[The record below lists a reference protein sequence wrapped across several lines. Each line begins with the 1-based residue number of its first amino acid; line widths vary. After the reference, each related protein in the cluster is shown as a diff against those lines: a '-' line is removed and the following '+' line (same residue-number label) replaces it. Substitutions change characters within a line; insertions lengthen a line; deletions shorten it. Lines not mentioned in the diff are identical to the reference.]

1 MAANEGIGGDVAKF
15 YNKLEEKGKESR
27 QESRIYHMR
36 NFNNWLKSMII
47 NDFSDKVKKSK
58 PRPERR
64 EDAPYHK
71 DLSDP
76 EKSFT
81 VLDIGCG
88 KGGDLLKWSRAKI
101 DHFVGVDIA
110 GTSVEQA
117 EVRYEENKRRNPR
130 MFSAD
135 FHTADCTKV
144 DLETLFGDKK
154 MTFDIVTSQF
164 AFHYCFESIEQADCM
179 LKNITNRLR
188 PGGYFVGTTTDAND
202 IVARVRASK
211 ASNSVYDVKFDP
223 PLSDEEPPPIFGAK
237 YNFHLEGVV
246 DCPEFLV
253 HFPTLV
259 ELADKHGLMLIC
271 QRRFDSYFNSWKDT
285 ENGRQLMKHMK
296 VMEDFNKQSNR
307 LAGGDPLGPQYE
319 HARNFL
325 ESHPDLRSVGTLTKD
340 EWEAITLYLVFAFK
354 KMK

>member
-1 MAANEGIGGDVAKF
+1 MLQLIFGCRIGAPKKPCL
-15 YNKLEEKGKESR
+15 KLT
-27 QESRIYHMR
+27 
-36 NFNNWLKSMII
+36 
-47 NDFSDKVKKSK
+47 
-58 PRPERR
+58 
-64 EDAPYHK
+64 
-71 DLSDP
+71 DL
-76 EKSFT
+76 FF
-81 VLDIGCG
+81 

-202 IVARVRASK
+202 IGK
-211 ASNSVYDVKFDP
+211 INFFD
-223 PLSDEEPPPIFGAK
+223 K
-237 YNFHLEGVV
+237 YH
-246 DCPEFLV
+246 
-253 HFPTLV
+253 
-259 ELADKHGLMLIC
+259 
-271 QRRFDSYFNSWKDT
+271 
-285 ENGRQLMKHMK
+285 
-296 VMEDFNKQSNR
+296 
-307 LAGGDPLGPQYE
+307 
-319 HARNFL
+319 
-325 ESHPDLRSVGTLTKD
+325 
-340 EWEAITLYLVFAFK
+340 
-354 KMK
+354 